1 MAKFQGF
8 QKKQLL
14 DIYRNMILARKLD
27 DREMTLLKQG
37 KAFFHIGCSGHEA
50 AQLAAANNMKPSVDW
65 AYPYYRDAA
74 LCLGLGMSGKDQLLA
89 FLAKDADPS
98 SGGRQMPQHYGN
110 KDLRIV
116 TQSSPTGTQFLQAVG
131 CSMSRKWEK
140 SKEIVYVSSGE
151 GSTSE
156 GEFHEALNWSSRE
169 KLPVIFHIQDNGYAI
184 SVPVSDQIAGSSV
197 FDMVSGYENL
207 AKYDVDGTNFFETNL
222 AFQQAADRARKGKGP
237 SVIVSRVV
245 RLLSH
250 SSSDDQRKYRSE
262 KDLEL
267 DIARDPIIK
276 FEKDCLDSKVITK
289 KDIKDIQSEVEK
301 YIEEAVSWVENQ
313 DDPDPK
319 TALDHIFSDISEPE
333 EPEINSINDKIVMV
347 DAINHALDE
356 EMKINNKMIVYGED
370 IADPKGGVFTAT
382 KGLTD
387 KYGKE
392 RVFNSPLAEASI
404 VGTAIGL
411 AVTGWKPCVE
421 IQFGDYIWPAM
432 MQIRDEAAC
441 IRYRSNGA
449 WTSPL
454 VIRLVIRVA
463 VGGYIHG
470 GLYHSQSIDSY
481 FFNIPGIRVAFPSN
495 ASDAKGLL
503 KSSLR
508 MDDPVIFLEHKGL
521 YRQGYAATPEPDKD
535 YVLPFGK
542 ANLIEEG
549 DILTIVTWGAMV
561 QKSIDAIKLC
571 NLEKGDIDLIDLR
584 TLNPI
589 DWTAI
594 HNSVE
599 KTGKLLIVH
608 EDLLTGGV
616 GAEIAAKI
624 SDELFE
630 ELDGPIKRVAAKD
643 CHVPYHDLLEKE
655 VLPQTEQI
663 VEAVNDLMEY

>member
-267 DIARDPIIK
+267 DMARDPIIK
-276 FEKDCLDSKVITK
+276 FEKDCLGTNVITK

-356 EMKINNKMIVYGED
+356 EMEVNKKMIVYGED

-454 VIRLVIRVA
+454 VIRVA

-481 FFNIPGIRVAFPSN
+481 FFNIQGIRVAFPSN

-571 NLEKGDIDLIDLR
+571 NLEKGDVDLIDLR

-589 DWTAI
+589 DWAAI